1 MQNTNI
7 ETITTRESYIAWRT
21 EWRAEYKALSREIRA
36 TKYQISNTFRAGE
49 YAGRL
54 QYQLHKQRIQANIL
68 LELREES
75 KKQAAARTE
84 AQRAEAA

>member
-1 MQNTNI
+1 MNTI
-7 ETITTRESYIAWRT
+7 ESITTRESYIAWRA

-36 TKYQISNTFRAGE
+36 TKYQISNTFRAGD

-54 QYQLHKQRIQANIL
+54 QSQLILLRDNANAM

-75 KKQAAARTE
+75 KKQAAARRE
-84 AQRAEAA
+84 AQLETA